1 MFKYSEN
8 FTGLYTKQSIEILIA
23 TMHRDNFD
31 FLKSMFPHE
40 NLDELQLL
48 IINQTDTKELVST
61 KPNIRVINSQERGL
75 SKSRN
80 MALQNAKGELCVI
93 TDDDVIF
100 LPDFLDIIA
109 KGYNQF
115 PNASML
121 RFRAEK
127 DDGILLKKY
136 PKRPKEKLSW
146 LDIMNVVSFEIT
158 IKRADILKENITFNE
173 HFGLGSTF
181 TMGEEQIFLSSIKKA
196 NLQLSYIPKTIVR
209 HDHPSTHQKVSFET
223 NYFVQGAMN
232 DALFRGKTNFW
243 ILLKILFDVKQG
255 NLKSTQI
262 TKALNAAKKGRQ
274 TYRNLRQ

>member
-100 LPDFLDIIA
+100 LPDFLDIVA
-109 KGYNQF
+109 KGYNRF

-127 DDGILLKKY
+127 DEGVLLKKY
-136 PKRPKEKLSW
+136 PKTPKERLSW

-158 IKRADILKENITFNE
+158 IKRADILEENITFNE

-232 DALFRGKTNFW
+232 DALFEGRTNFW

-262 TKALNAAKKGRQ
+262 TKALNAAKKGRR
-274 TYRNLRQ
+274 TYRKLKQ

>member
-1 MFKYSEN
+1 MFKDSEN
-8 FTGLYTKQSIEILIA
+8 STGLYTKQSIEILIA

-31 FLKSMFPHE
+31 FLESMFPHE
-40 NLDELQLL
+40 NINTLQLL
-48 IINQTDTKELVST
+48 IINQTDTKELISSQ
-61 KPNIRVINSQERGL
+61 PNIRVINSHERGL

-80 MALQNAKGELCVI
+80 MALQSAKGELCII

-100 LPDFLDIIA
+100 LPDFLDIVA
-109 KGYNQF
+109 SGYNQF

-136 PKRPKEKLSW
+136 PKSPKEKLSW

-158 IKRADILKENITFNE
+158 IKRAAILKENISFNE

-196 NLQLSYIPKTIVR
+196 NLQLSYIPQTIVR
-209 HDHPSTHQKVSFET
+209 HDHPSTHQKVSFTT
-223 NYFVQGAMN
+223 NYYVQGAMN
-232 DALFRGKTNFW
+232 DALFEGKTNFW
-243 ILLKILFDVKQG
+243 IFLKILFDVKQG
-255 NLKSTQI
+255 ILKFNQI
-262 TKALNAAKKGRQ
+262 TEALNAAKEGRR
-274 TYRNLRQ
+274 TYRNLKR